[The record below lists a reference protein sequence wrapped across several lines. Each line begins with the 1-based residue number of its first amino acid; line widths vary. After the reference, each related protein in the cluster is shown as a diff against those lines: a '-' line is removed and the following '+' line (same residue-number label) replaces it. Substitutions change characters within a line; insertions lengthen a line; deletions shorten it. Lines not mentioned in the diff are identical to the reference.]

1 MSDFVHELLRAEK
14 YFSARFPLRIMEVA
28 QGPLAEHSHEFW
40 ELVYVRR
47 GRGEHCLEGRRLAL
61 SAGDV
66 AIIRPGQS
74 HAYAPSKSETMRIV
88 NVLWMPSLV
97 EELLPN
103 SLGAGLPLLDSVGA
117 GGAKSGAQVL
127 EAAPL
132 LHLSGQAAL
141 RVEALLDEMRRE
153 QSEPAAGHE
162 MLLRHLFCALM
173 LLLARAAHEENRRA
187 APDRSTSS
195 KAAERALI
203 ERAVA
208 WIEGNHQRAIKVEEL
223 ASHVALSPSRLS
235 HIFKAHTGRGVIEY
249 LHEHRVARAASLLC
263 STQKSG
269 AEIAR
274 EVGFGDARFFRR
286 IFARHTGCA
295 PTHFRRHFG
304 A

>member
-1 MSDFVHELLRAEK
+1 MPDFVHELLRAEK
-14 YFSARFPLRIMEVA
+14 YFSARFPLRILEVA

-47 GRGEHCLEGRRLAL
+47 GRGEHCLEGRRFAL

-74 HAYAPSKSETMRIV
+74 HAYAASKSETMRIV

-97 EELLPN
+97 EGLLPDF
-103 SLGAGLPLLDSVGA
+103 AGA
-117 GGAKSGAQVL
+117 GGAKSGATALQVL

-132 LHLSGQAAL
+132 LHLSGPAAL

-153 QSEPAAGHE
+153 QGEPAAGHE
-162 MLLRHLFCALM
+162 ILLRHLFCALM
-173 LLLARAAHEENRRA
+173 LLLARAAHEESQHS
-187 APDRSTSS
+187 APERGASS
-195 KAAERALI
+195 KAAERVLVA
-203 ERAVA
+203 RAVA
-208 WIEGNHQRAIKVEEL
+208 WIEAHHTRPIKVEEV

-263 STQKSG
+263 CTQKSG

-304 A
+304 T